1 MLRLRL
7 LVAALVLPLLTW
19 IIFTPNTAPFF
30 GFCLASLAV
39 AVSELGGMVRGR
51 GLPFRWP
58 VVLAAVMGLGVAAGF
73 ASPAGGAGPFW
84 VLAAALSFGTLLA
97 LLLWEVLAG
106 EAEAAFPAVAAGV
119 FSVLLLGGVGAS
131 VMLLRR
137 LDFGAWWVAILF
149 GCNWVFDAGAMLGG
163 RWLGRTPL
171 APAISPHKTVEG
183 VGVGLGVNAVVAL
196 AIYFTLLPAGLRF
209 PAWGFAA
216 LAVALGLLAQVGDLA
231 ESMIKRWA
239 GSKNSSDIIP
249 GHGGVLDKM
258 DSAIFTAPL
267 LYAFALWWL
276 R

>member
-19 IIFTPNTAPFF
+19 IIFSPNSMPFF
-30 GFCLASLAV
+30 GFCLACLAV
-39 AVSELGGMVRGR
+39 AVSEFGGMVRGR

-58 VVLAAVMGLGVAAGF
+58 VVLAAVMGLGMAAGF
-73 ASPAGGAGPFW
+73 AAPAGGPWPFL
-84 VLAAALSFGTLLA
+84 VLAAVLTFGSLLV

-106 EAEAAFPAVAAGV
+106 QTEAAFPAVAAGV
-119 FSVLLLGGVGAS
+119 FAVFLLGGVGAS

-149 GCNWVFDAGAMLGG
+149 GSNWVYDAGAMLGG

-183 VGVGLGVNAVVAL
+183 VAVGLAINAGIAL
-196 AIYFTLLPAGLRF
+196 VIYHTLLPAGLRF
-209 PAWGFAA
+209 PAWGFA
-216 LAVALGLLAQVGDLA
+216 LLSVALGALAQLGDLA
-231 ESMIKRWA
+231 ESLIKRWA
-239 GSKNSSDIIP
+239 GSKNSSEIIP